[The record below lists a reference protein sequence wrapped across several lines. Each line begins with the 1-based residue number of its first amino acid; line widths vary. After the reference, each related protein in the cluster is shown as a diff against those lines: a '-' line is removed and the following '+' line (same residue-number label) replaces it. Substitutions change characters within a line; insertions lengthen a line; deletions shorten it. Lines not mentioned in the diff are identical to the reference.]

1 MLISLLQTY
10 RLVLSNWLLGSFD
23 WILEQLQVQIKKD
36 NGKTVMV
43 PAFQSL
49 ETIAGEVVLVPV
61 VALFFLSVYSGLR
74 DLSVG

>member
-1 MLISLLQTY
+1 
-10 RLVLSNWLLGSFD
+10 VLSNWLLGSFD

-36 NGKTVMV
+36 NDKTVMV
-43 PAFQSL
+43 LAFQSL

-61 VALFFLSVYSGLR
+61 VALFFLSVYSGVR

>member
-1 MLISLLQTY
+1 M
-10 RLVLSNWLLGSFD
+10 
-23 WILEQLQVQIKKD
+23 QVQIKKD

-61 VALFFLSVYSGLR
+61 VALFFLSVYSGVR